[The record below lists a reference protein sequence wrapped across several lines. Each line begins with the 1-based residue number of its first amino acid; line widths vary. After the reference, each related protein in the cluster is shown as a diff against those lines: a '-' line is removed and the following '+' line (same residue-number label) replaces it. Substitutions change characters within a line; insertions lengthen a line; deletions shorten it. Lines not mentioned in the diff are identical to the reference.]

1 MPKVK
6 GGLGRGMDALFGEMA
21 EETENRIQMIPIGQ
35 IDPNK
40 EQPRKQFD
48 LESLDQLASSIRSV
62 GIIQPIVVCP
72 NGKRY
77 TIVAGERRWRAA
89 RMAELEEIP
98 AIVRDVETIQRME
111 MALIENIQRTDLN
124 PLEEA
129 QAVSSLMQECG
140 LT

>member
-48 LESLDQLASSIRSV
+48 LESLDQLASSIR
-62 GIIQPIVVCP
+62 
-72 NGKRY
+72 
-77 TIVAGERRWRAA
+77 
-89 RMAELEEIP
+89 
-98 AIVRDVETIQRME
+98 
-111 MALIENIQRTDLN
+111 
-124 PLEEA
+124 
-129 QAVSSLMQECG
+129 
-140 LT
+140 

>member
-48 LESLDQLASSIRSV
+48 LESLDQLASSIQLGRHHPAHRRLPQRQALHHRRGRTPLACGAHGRV
-62 GIIQPIVVCP
+62 GGNSCHCP
-72 NGKRY
+72 
-77 TIVAGERRWRAA
+77 RR
-89 RMAELEEIP
+89 
-98 AIVRDVETIQRME
+98 
-111 MALIENIQRTDLN
+111 
-124 PLEEA
+124 
-129 QAVSSLMQECG
+129 
-140 LT
+140 

>member
-72 NGKRY
+72 NGKR
-77 TIVAGERRWRAA
+77 
-89 RMAELEEIP
+89 
-98 AIVRDVETIQRME
+98 
-111 MALIENIQRTDLN
+111 
-124 PLEEA
+124 
-129 QAVSSLMQECG
+129 
-140 LT
+140 

>member
-62 GIIQPIVVCP
+62 GIIQPIAAGVRRAWQSWRKFLP
-72 NGKRY
+72 LSATLKPSNGWK
-77 TIVAGERRWRAA
+77 WR
-89 RMAELEEIP
+89 
-98 AIVRDVETIQRME
+98 
-111 MALIENIQRTDLN
+111 
-124 PLEEA
+124 
-129 QAVSSLMQECG
+129 
-140 LT
+140 